1 MVKVS
6 ALAPYFRN
14 PRVGDVEAIARSLA
28 ALGQYRPL
36 VVNRGMLTGR
46 PLEVL
51 AGNHTLAAARQL
63 GWDEVAASFVDLD
76 DAGAAQVVVADN
88 RIADLGSYD
97 NRELLG
103 LLGTLAEDE
112 LVITGYATAD
122 LESIEAAMVQPEAAE
137 WSAAFGGLPLPGE
150 EQDRFTM
157 SFTLTA
163 AQLADV
169 EAALLEVLGDGA
181 RVQDGVAVA
190 AVAARALEV
199 FDGLR

>member
-36 VVNRGMLTGR
+36 VVNRGTLTGR

-97 NRELLG
+97 NRELLE

-112 LVITGYATAD
+112 LAITGYATAD

-137 WSAAFGGLPLPGE
+137 WSAALGALPLPGE

-169 EAALLEVLGDGA
+169 EEALLEVLGDGA

-190 AVAARALEV
+190 AVATRALEV